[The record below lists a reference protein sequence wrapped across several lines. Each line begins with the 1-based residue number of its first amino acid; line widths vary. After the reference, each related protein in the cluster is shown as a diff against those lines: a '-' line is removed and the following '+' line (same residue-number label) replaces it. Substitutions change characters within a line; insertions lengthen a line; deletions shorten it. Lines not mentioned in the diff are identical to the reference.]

1 MFHCG
6 KYTPNKGASRRFK
19 GFTLVDAMVATAI
32 STVVLLALLAT
43 TFTTYKI
50 NHKARL
56 RDNARSV
63 LRTYVDQFQRL
74 SYSDDTSGVNQ
85 VREIFIPTT
94 TSNGTISI
102 PTGSGLKWGEL
113 SNGLPDPNLPTE
125 CPVEI
130 GPPGSPVTGYVTRD
144 VRWIN
149 PATGNVTASKISD
162 AAGFMLKGTFT
173 ITYSLPGTSGAPIRQ
188 SVTTL
193 RLVP

>member
-1 MFHCG
+1 MFHRG
-6 KYTPNKGASRRFK
+6 ENSPNTGIPRGRN
-19 GFTLVDAMVATAI
+19 GFTLVDVMVAVAI

-63 LRTYVDQFQRL
+63 LRTYIDQFQRL
-74 SYSDDTSGVNQ
+74 SYSDDTSGINQ

-94 TSNGTISI
+94 TSNGTISV
-102 PTGSGLKWGEL
+102 PTGSGLKWGAL
-113 SNGLPDPNLPTE
+113 CTDLPDPDLPTV
-125 CPVEI
+125 CAVPI
-130 GPPGSPVTGYVTRD
+130 GPPESPVTGYVTRD

-149 PATGNVTASKISD
+149 PSTGNTTASKISD
-162 AAGFMLKGTFT
+162 AAGFMLRGTFT